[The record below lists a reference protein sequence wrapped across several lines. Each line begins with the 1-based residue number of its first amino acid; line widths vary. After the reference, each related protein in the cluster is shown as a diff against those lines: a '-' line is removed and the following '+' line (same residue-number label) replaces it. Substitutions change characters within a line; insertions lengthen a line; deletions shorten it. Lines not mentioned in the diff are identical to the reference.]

1 MNKILLII
9 QREYLSRVK
18 NRTFILTTLLTPL
31 LFALM
36 IGGATFFSMQ
46 GHTKHKI
53 AVVDAN
59 GFFKGN
65 LKNTDE
71 LVFEFPEGVDTG
83 NFVAKGYTDI
93 LLIPKFDGIKKTDY
107 TIRSEKSLGF
117 ALQEK
122 VKDKVNA
129 AIEDQR
135 LQENGI
141 TRAQLDSIHEQ
152 SKFAELRTMHQG
164 KDGARE
170 SSEGLAA
177 AIGYGCGI
185 LIYITMLIYGMMVM
199 RGIMEEKTNR
209 IAEVVISSVKPFQ
222 LMMGK
227 IIGIGAVG
235 ITQFILWIILIF
247 GLATAAQSFI
257 SHDTMEQVRMLQQ
270 NGGVMPGGGGAMQAS
285 EAAQKVYNV
294 QHTLGT
300 ANWPL
305 IIGCFI
311 FYFVGGYLFYA
322 ALFAAIGSVVEDV
335 QGSQSLTL
343 PVTMPIIFSFFIMTS
358 AIQNPD
364 SSLAVWASIIPFSSP
379 IVMMARIAFGVPG
392 TVPYWQL
399 GASMLCL
406 VSGFLFTTWLAGK
419 IYRTG
424 ILLYGKKTTWKE
436 MMKWAFRKS

>member
-36 IGGATFFSMQ
+36 IGGATYFSMR
-46 GHTKHKI
+46 GHSDHKI

-65 LKNTDE
+65 LKNTKE
-71 LVFEFPEGVDTG
+71 LAFEFPEGVDTS
-83 NFVAKGYTDI
+83 NFTAKGYTDI
-93 LLIPKFDGIKKTDY
+93 LLIPKFNGTRKTDY
-107 TIRSEKSLGF
+107 IIRSEKSLGF

-122 VKDKVNA
+122 IESKVNA

-141 TRAQLDSIHEQ
+141 SRAQLDSIHEQ
-152 SKFAELRTMHQG
+152 SKFAELKTMHQG
-164 KDGARE
+164 ENGARE
-170 SSEGLAA
+170 SSEGLAY

-185 LIYITMLIYGMMVM
+185 LIYITMLIYGMMVL

-247 GLATAAQSFI
+247 GLVTAAQSFM

-270 NGGVMPGGGGAMQAS
+270 NGGVMPGGGAMQAS
-285 EAAQKVYNV
+285 EAAQKMYSV

-300 ANWPL
+300 ANWAM

-311 FYFVGGYLFYA
+311 FYFIGGYVFYA
-322 ALFAAIGSVVEDV
+322 ALFAAVGSVVEDI

-358 AIQNPD
+358 AVQNPD

-379 IVMMARIAFGVPG
+379 IVMMARIAFGVPSYG
-392 TVPYWQL
+392 SVLATGRQYGFPVVGFFSPPGWPVRSTAR
-399 GASMLCL
+399 ASCC
-406 VSGFLFTTWLAGK
+406 TA
-419 IYRTG
+419 
-424 ILLYGKKTTWKE
+424 
-436 MMKWAFRKS
+436 RKLPGRK